1 LYGVAGKDELVAKLS
16 LERQI
21 FFKHRC
27 FMRVGLVINPTAG
40 GNKGAVAG
48 ESARAVLATSS
59 HEVIELSAE
68 TYEAAKAAIKQAI
81 ANGAIDALVL
91 VGGDGMAHL
100 GVNVCANTKVPMAIV
115 PAGTGNDAAAMLGM
129 PLTDTAESIRLVL
142 GGLSSPKK
150 IDAIKVSHGGKV
162 TWALGSAS
170 AGFDALAAARANAIS
185 WPKGP
190 MRYYVAMLLE
200 LAKFKPIKYQSVID
214 GNPRD
219 FEAMLCVV
227 SNTGI
232 YGGGMLVV
240 PGASVTDAKLDVLLV
255 KKMSR
260 LKFVTIFPR
269 VYKGTHITDKDV
281 EIFKASKISI
291 TASGMPIYSDGE
303 YVGQAPFEADVVPG
317 ALLVIAPAL

>member
-1 LYGVAGKDELVAKLS
+1 
-16 LERQI
+16 
-21 FFKHRC
+21 
-27 FMRVGLVINPTAG
+27 MRIGLVVNPVAG
-40 GNKGAVAG
+40 GNRGAQVGAEVISLLSQSEHSVNNLSG
-48 ESARAVLATSS
+48 ANLIEARA
-59 HEVIELSAE
+59 HAE
-68 TYEAAKAAIKQAI
+68 QAI
-81 ANGAIDALVL
+81 GANSIDALVV
-91 VGGDGMAHL
+91 VGGDGIAHL
-100 GVNVCANTKVPMAIV
+100 GTNLCAGKNIPLSII

-129 PLTDTAESIRLVL
+129 PLTDTAQSVRLVL
-142 GGLSSPKK
+142 EGLSSPKK

-170 AGFDALAAARANAIS
+170 SGFDALAAARANAIS

-200 LAKFKPIKYQSVID
+200 LAKFKPIKYQSMVD

-260 LKFVTIFPR
+260 VKFVTIFPR

-303 YVGQAPFEADVVPG
+303 YVGQAPFEAEVVPG
-317 ALLVIAPAL
+317 ALMMVAPSI

>member
-1 LYGVAGKDELVAKLS
+1 MRIGIVVNPVAGGSRGAQVGAEVLS
-16 LERQI
+16 LLSKSEHAI
-21 FFKHRC
+21 TD
-27 FMRVGLVINPTAG
+27 LS
-40 GNKGAVAG
+40 GATVSEARSKI
-48 ESARAVLATSS
+48 ESALDSKSV
-59 HEVIELSAE
+59 
-68 TYEAAKAAIKQAI
+68 
-81 ANGAIDALVL
+81 DALVF
-91 VGGDGMAHL
+91 VGGDGIAHL
-100 GVNVCANTKVPMAIV
+100 GTNLCAGKNILMAII

-129 PLTDTAESIRLVL
+129 PLANTVEAVRLVL
-142 GGLSSPKK
+142 EGLSQPKK

-200 LAKFKPIKYQSVID
+200 LAKFKPIKYQSVVD
-214 GNPRD
+214 GTPRD

-240 PGASVTDAKLDVLLV
+240 PGASATDGTLDILLV

-260 LKFVTIFPR
+260 LKFVTIFPK

-281 EIFKASKISI
+281 EIFKATKISI
-291 TASGMPIYSDGE
+291 AASGMPIYSDGE
-303 YVGQAPFEADVVPG
+303 YVGQAPFEAEVVPG
-317 ALLVIAPAL
+317 ALTMVAPAI

>member
-1 LYGVAGKDELVAKLS
+1 
-16 LERQI
+16 
-21 FFKHRC
+21 
-27 FMRVGLVINPTAG
+27 MRIGLVVNPVAG
-40 GNKGAVAG
+40 GNRGAQVGAEVIALLSQSEHSVNNLSG
-48 ESARAVLATSS
+48 ANLIEARA
-59 HEVIELSAE
+59 HAE
-68 TYEAAKAAIKQAI
+68 QAI
-81 ANGAIDALVL
+81 GANSIDALVF

-100 GVNVCANTKVPMAIV
+100 GTNLCAGKNIPMALI

-129 PLTDTAESIRLVL
+129 PLTDTAQSVRLVL
-142 GGLSSPKK
+142 EGLSSPKK
-150 IDAIKVSHGGKV
+150 IDAVKISHGGTL

-200 LAKFKPIKYQSVID
+200 LAKFKPIKYRSVVD

-260 LKFVTIFPR
+260 VKFVTIFPR

-303 YVGQAPFEADVVPG
+303 YVGQAPFEAEVVPG
-317 ALLVIAPAL
+317 ALMMVAPAI

>member
-1 LYGVAGKDELVAKLS
+1 VGAEVVSLLS
-16 LERQI
+16 QSEHSVNNLS
-21 FFKHRC
+21 
-27 FMRVGLVINPTAG
+27 
-40 GNKGAVAG
+40 GANLI
-48 ESARAVLATSS
+48 EARA
-59 HEVIELSAE
+59 HAE
-68 TYEAAKAAIKQAI
+68 KAIG
-81 ANGAIDALVL
+81 ANSIDALVF

-100 GVNVCANTKVPMAIV
+100 GANLCAGKNIPMALI

-129 PLTDTAESIRLVL
+129 PLTDTAQSVRLVL
-142 GGLSSPKK
+142 DGLGSPKK
-150 IDAIKVSHGGKV
+150 IDAIKISHGAFL

-200 LAKFKPIKYQSVID
+200 LAKFKPIKYQSVVD

-260 LKFVTIFPR
+260 VKFVTIFPR

-303 YVGQAPFEADVVPG
+303 YVGQAPFEAEVVPG
-317 ALLVIAPAL
+317 ALMMVAPSI

>member
-1 LYGVAGKDELVAKLS
+1 
-16 LERQI
+16 
-21 FFKHRC
+21 
-27 FMRVGLVINPTAG
+27 MRIGLIVNPVAG
-40 GNKGAVAG
+40 GNRGAQVG
-48 ESARAVLATSS
+48 PEVLSLLSQSEHSVVELSGGNLLEARANA
-59 HEVIELSAE
+59 
-68 TYEAAKAAIKQAI
+68 EAAIAA
-81 ANGAIDALVL
+81 NTIDALVV
-91 VGGDGMAHL
+91 VGGDGIAHL
-100 GVNVCANTKVPMAIV
+100 GTNLCAGKNIVMAII
-115 PAGTGNDAAAMLGM
+115 PAGTGNDAAAMIGM
-129 PLTDTAESIRLVL
+129 PLTNTTESVRVVL
-142 GGLSSPKK
+142 AGLSSPKK
-150 IDAIKVSHGGKV
+150 IDAIKVSHGVKV

-200 LAKFKPIKYQSVID
+200 LAKFKPIKYQSVAD

-260 LKFVTIFPR
+260 VKFVTIFPR

-303 YVGQAPFEADVVPG
+303 YVGQAPFEAEVVPG
-317 ALLVIAPAL
+317 ALTIIAPAI

>member
-1 LYGVAGKDELVAKLS
+1 
-16 LERQI
+16 
-21 FFKHRC
+21 
-27 FMRVGLVINPTAG
+27 MRIGLVVNPVAG
-40 GNKGAVAG
+40 GNRGAQVGAEVISLLSQSEHAVNNLSG
-48 ESARAVLATSS
+48 ANLSEARSNVESALASKS
-59 HEVIELSAE
+59 VD
-68 TYEAAKAAIKQAI
+68 AII
-81 ANGAIDALVL
+81 F

-100 GVNVCANTKVPMAIV
+100 GTNLCAGKNILMAII

-129 PLTDTAESIRLVL
+129 PLTNTEQSVRLVL
-142 GGLSSPKK
+142 EGLSSPKR
-150 IDAIKVSHGGKV
+150 IDAIKISHGGNL

-200 LAKFKPIKYQSVID
+200 LAKFKPIKYQSVVD
-214 GNPRD
+214 GIPRD

-260 LKFVTIFPR
+260 LKFVTIFPK

-303 YVGQAPFEADVVPG
+303 YVGQAPFEAEVVPG
-317 ALLVIAPAL
+317 ALMMVAPAI

>member
-1 LYGVAGKDELVAKLS
+1 
-16 LERQI
+16 
-21 FFKHRC
+21 
-27 FMRVGLVINPTAG
+27 MRIGLVVNPVAG
-40 GNKGAVAG
+40 GNRGAQVGAEVISLLSQSEHSVNNLSG
-48 ESARAVLATSS
+48 ANLIEARA
-59 HEVIELSAE
+59 HAE
-68 TYEAAKAAIKQAI
+68 QAI
-81 ANGAIDALVL
+81 GANSIDALVV
-91 VGGDGMAHL
+91 VGGDGIAHL
-100 GVNVCANTKVPMAIV
+100 GTNLCAGKNIPMAII

-129 PLTDTAESIRLVL
+129 PLTNTAQSVRLVL
-142 GGLSSPKK
+142 EGLSSPKK

-200 LAKFKPIKYQSVID
+200 LAKFKPIKYQSVVD

-303 YVGQAPFEADVVPG
+303 YVGQAPFEAEVVPG
-317 ALLVIAPAL
+317 ALTIVAPAI

>member
-1 LYGVAGKDELVAKLS
+1 MRIGIVVNPVAGGSRGAQVGAEVLS
-16 LERQI
+16 LLSKTEHAI
-21 FFKHRC
+21 TDLS
-27 FMRVGLVINPTAG
+27 GTTLL
-40 GNKGAVAG
+40 
-48 ESARAVLATSS
+48 EARSKIEATLDSKS
-59 HEVIELSAE
+59 V
-68 TYEAAKAAIKQAI
+68 
-81 ANGAIDALVL
+81 DALVF
-91 VGGDGMAHL
+91 VGGDGIAHL
-100 GVNVCANTKVPMAIV
+100 GTNLCAGKNILMAII

-129 PLTDTAESIRLVL
+129 PLSNTAESVRLVL
-142 GGLSSPKK
+142 EGLISPKK

-214 GNPRD
+214 GTPRN

-260 LKFVTIFPR
+260 LKFVTIFPK

-291 TASGMPIYSDGE
+291 SASGMPIYSDGE
-303 YVGQAPFEADVVPG
+303 YVGQAPFEAEVVSG
-317 ALLVIAPAL
+317 ALTMVAPAI

>member
-1 LYGVAGKDELVAKLS
+1 VAVLGDLHV
-16 LERQI
+16 LESSFWTQEPM
-21 FFKHRC
+21 RC
-27 FMRVGLVINPTAG
+27 YCLTMRIGIVVNPVAG
-40 GNKGAVAG
+40 GNRGAQVGSQVLSLLSQSEHSVVNLSGANLI
-48 ESARAVLATSS
+48 EARA
-59 HEVIELSAE
+59 HAE
-68 TYEAAKAAIKQAI
+68 TAIG
-81 ANGAIDALVL
+81 ANSIDALVF

-100 GVNVCANTKVPMAIV
+100 GSNLCAGKNIPMAII

-129 PLTDTAESIRLVL
+129 PLTNTEQSVRLVL
-142 GGLSSPKK
+142 EGLASPKK
-150 IDAIKVSHGGKV
+150 IDAIRISHGGTV

-200 LAKFKPIKYQSVID
+200 LAKFKPIKYQSVVD

-260 LKFVTIFPR
+260 VKFVTIFPK

-303 YVGQAPFEADVVPG
+303 YVGQAPFEAEVVPG
-317 ALLVIAPAL
+317 ALTIIAPAI

>member
-1 LYGVAGKDELVAKLS
+1 MRIGIVVNPVAGGSRGAQVGAEVLS
-16 LERQI
+16 LLSKSEHAITDLSGVTVSEARSKI
-21 FFKHRC
+21 
-27 FMRVGLVINPTAG
+27 
-40 GNKGAVAG
+40 
-48 ESARAVLATSS
+48 ESALADKT
-59 HEVIELSAE
+59 V
-68 TYEAAKAAIKQAI
+68 
-81 ANGAIDALVL
+81 DALVF
-91 VGGDGMAHL
+91 VGGDGIAHL
-100 GVNVCANTKVPMAIV
+100 GTNLCAGKNILMAII

-129 PLTDTAESIRLVL
+129 PLTNTAEAVRLVL
-142 GGLSSPKK
+142 EGLSSPKK

-200 LAKFKPIKYQSVID
+200 LAKFKPIKYQSVVD
-214 GNPRD
+214 GTPRD

-240 PGASVTDAKLDVLLV
+240 PGASATDGTLDVLLV

-260 LKFVTIFPR
+260 LKFVTIFPK

-281 EIFKASKISI
+281 EIFKATKISI
-291 TASGMPIYSDGE
+291 AASGMPIYSDGE
-303 YVGQAPFEADVVPG
+303 YVGQAPFEAEVVPG
-317 ALLVIAPAL
+317 ALTMVAPAI

>member
-1 LYGVAGKDELVAKLS
+1 LV
-16 LERQI
+16 
-21 FFKHRC
+21 F
-27 FMRVGLVINPTAG
+27 
-40 GNKGAVAG
+40 
-48 ESARAVLATSS
+48 
-59 HEVIELSAE
+59 
-68 TYEAAKAAIKQAI
+68 
-81 ANGAIDALVL
+81 

-100 GVNVCANTKVPMAIV
+100 GASLCAGKNMPMAII

-129 PLTDTAESIRLVL
+129 PLTNAAQSVRLVL
-142 GGLSSPKK
+142 EGLSSPKK

-200 LAKFKPIKYQSVID
+200 LAKFKPIRYQSVID

-232 YGGGMLVV
+232 FGGGMLVV

-260 LKFVTIFPR
+260 LKFVTIFPK

-281 EIFKASKISI
+281 ETFKVSKISI

-303 YVGQAPFEADVVPG
+303 YVGQAPFEAEVVPG
-317 ALLVIAPAL
+317 ALMMVAPAI

>member
-1 LYGVAGKDELVAKLS
+1 VGPEVLS
-16 LERQI
+16 LLSQSE
-21 FFKHRC
+21 HS
-27 FMRVGLVINPTAG
+27 VVELSG
-40 GNKGAVAG
+40 GNLL
-48 ESARAVLATSS
+48 EARANA
-59 HEVIELSAE
+59 
-68 TYEAAKAAIKQAI
+68 EAAIAA
-81 ANGAIDALVL
+81 NTIDALVV
-91 VGGDGMAHL
+91 VGGDGIAHL
-100 GVNVCANTKVPMAIV
+100 GTNLCAGKNIVMAII
-115 PAGTGNDAAAMLGM
+115 PAGTGNDAAAMIGM
-129 PLTDTAESIRLVL
+129 PLTNTTESVRVVL
-142 GGLSSPKK
+142 AGLSSPKK

-200 LAKFKPIKYQSVID
+200 LAKFKPIKYQSVAD

-260 LKFVTIFPR
+260 VKFVTIFPR

-303 YVGQAPFEADVVPG
+303 YVGQAPFEAEVVPG
-317 ALLVIAPAL
+317 ALTIIAPAI

>member
-1 LYGVAGKDELVAKLS
+1 
-16 LERQI
+16 
-21 FFKHRC
+21 
-27 FMRVGLVINPTAG
+27 MRIGIVVNPVAG
-40 GNKGAVAG
+40 GNRGAQVGAEVLSLLSKTEHAITDLSG
-48 ESARAVLATSS
+48 ATLLEARSKIEATLDSKS
-59 HEVIELSAE
+59 V
-68 TYEAAKAAIKQAI
+68 
-81 ANGAIDALVL
+81 DALVF
-91 VGGDGMAHL
+91 VGGDGIVHL
-100 GVNVCANTKVPMAIV
+100 GTNLCAGKNVLMAII

-129 PLTDTAESIRLVL
+129 PLTNTAEAVRLVL
-142 GGLSSPKK
+142 EGLSSPKK

-200 LAKFKPIKYQSVID
+200 LAKFKPIKYQSVVD
-214 GNPRD
+214 GTPRD

-240 PGASVTDAKLDVLLV
+240 PGASVTDGSLDVLLV

-260 LKFVTIFPR
+260 LKFVTIFPK

-281 EIFKASKISI
+281 EIFKATKISI
-291 TASGMPIYSDGE
+291 AASGMPIYSDGE
-303 YVGQAPFEADVVPG
+303 YVGQAPFEAEVVPG
-317 ALLVIAPAL
+317 ALNMVAPAI

>member
-1 LYGVAGKDELVAKLS
+1 
-16 LERQI
+16 
-21 FFKHRC
+21 
-27 FMRVGLVINPTAG
+27 
-40 GNKGAVAG
+40 
-48 ESARAVLATSS
+48 
-59 HEVIELSAE
+59 
-68 TYEAAKAAIKQAI
+68 
-81 ANGAIDALVL
+81 
-91 VGGDGMAHL
+91 
-100 GVNVCANTKVPMAIV
+100 MAII

-129 PLTDTAESIRLVL
+129 PLTNTAESMRLVL
-142 GGLSSPKK
+142 EGLSRPKK

-200 LAKFKPIKYQSVID
+200 LAKFKPIKYQSVVD
-214 GNPRD
+214 GTPRD

-281 EIFKASKISI
+281 EIFKASRISI

-303 YVGQAPFEADVVPG
+303 YVGQAPFEAEVVPG
-317 ALLVIAPAL
+317 ALTIIAPAI

>member
-1 LYGVAGKDELVAKLS
+1 
-16 LERQI
+16 
-21 FFKHRC
+21 
-27 FMRVGLVINPTAG
+27 MRIGLIVNPVAG
-40 GNKGAVAG
+40 GNRGAQVGAEVISLLSQSG
-48 ESARAVLATSS
+48 HSVENLSGGNLLEARAHA
-59 HEVIELSAE
+59 
-68 TYEAAKAAIKQAI
+68 EAAI
-81 ANGAIDALVL
+81 GAYSIDALVV
-91 VGGDGMAHL
+91 VGGDGIAHL
-100 GVNVCANTKVPMAIV
+100 GTNLCAGKNIPMAII

-129 PLTDTAESIRLVL
+129 PLTNTAESVRLVL
-142 GGLSSPKK
+142 EGLSSPKK
-150 IDAIKVSHGGKV
+150 IDAIKVNHSGKV

-200 LAKFKPIKYQSVID
+200 LAKFKPINYQSVVD

-303 YVGQAPFEADVVPG
+303 YVGQAPFEAEVVPG
-317 ALLVIAPAL
+317 ALTIIAPAI

>member
-1 LYGVAGKDELVAKLS
+1 
-16 LERQI
+16 
-21 FFKHRC
+21 
-27 FMRVGLVINPTAG
+27 MRIGLVVNPVAG
-40 GNKGAVAG
+40 GNRGAQVGAEVISLLSQSEHSINNLSG
-48 ESARAVLATSS
+48 ANLIEARAN
-59 HEVIELSAE
+59 AE
-68 TYEAAKAAIKQAI
+68 RAIGT
-81 ANGAIDALVL
+81 NSIDALVF

-100 GVNVCANTKVPMAIV
+100 GTNLCAGKNILMAII

-129 PLTDTAESIRLVL
+129 PLSNTAEAVRLVL
-142 GGLSSPKK
+142 EGLSSTKK
-150 IDAIKVSHGGKV
+150 IDAIKISHGGTL

-200 LAKFKPIKYQSVID
+200 LAKFKPIKYQSVVD
-214 GNPRD
+214 GTPRD

-232 YGGGMLVV
+232 FGGGMLVV
-240 PGASVTDAKLDVLLV
+240 PGASVTDAKLDALLV

-260 LKFVTIFPR
+260 VKFVTIFPK

-281 EIFKASKISI
+281 ETFKTSKISI
-291 TASGMPIYSDGE
+291 TAEGMPIYSDGE
-303 YVGQAPFEADVVPG
+303 YVGQAPFEAEVVPG
-317 ALLVIAPAL
+317 ALMMVAPAI

>member
-1 LYGVAGKDELVAKLS
+1 
-16 LERQI
+16 
-21 FFKHRC
+21 
-27 FMRVGLVINPTAG
+27 MRIGLIVNPVAG
-40 GNKGAVAG
+40 GNRGAQVGAEVISLLSQSG
-48 ESARAVLATSS
+48 HPVVNLSGGNLLEARA
-59 HEVIELSAE
+59 HAE
-68 TYEAAKAAIKQAI
+68 EAIG
-81 ANGAIDALVL
+81 ANSIDALVV

-100 GVNVCANTKVPMAIV
+100 GTNLCAGKNILMAVI

-129 PLTDTAESIRLVL
+129 PLTNSAESVRLVL
-142 GGLSSPKK
+142 AGLSSPKK

-200 LAKFKPIKYQSVID
+200 LAKFKPIKYQSVVD

-303 YVGQAPFEADVVPG
+303 YVGQAPFEAEVVPG
-317 ALLVIAPAL
+317 ALTIIAPAI

>member
-1 LYGVAGKDELVAKLS
+1 MRIGIVVNPVAGGSRGAQVGAEVLS
-16 LERQI
+16 LLSKSEHAITDLSGVTVSEARSKI
-21 FFKHRC
+21 
-27 FMRVGLVINPTAG
+27 
-40 GNKGAVAG
+40 
-48 ESARAVLATSS
+48 ESALADKT
-59 HEVIELSAE
+59 V
-68 TYEAAKAAIKQAI
+68 
-81 ANGAIDALVL
+81 DALVF
-91 VGGDGMAHL
+91 VGGDGIAHL
-100 GVNVCANTKVPMAIV
+100 GTNLCAGKNILMAII

-129 PLTDTAESIRLVL
+129 PLTNTAEAVRLFL
-142 GGLSSPKK
+142 EGLSSPKK

-200 LAKFKPIKYQSVID
+200 LAKFKPIKYQSVVD
-214 GNPRD
+214 GTPRD

-240 PGASVTDAKLDVLLV
+240 PGASATDGTLDVLLV

-260 LKFVTIFPR
+260 LKFVTIFPK

-281 EIFKASKISI
+281 EIFKATKISI
-291 TASGMPIYSDGE
+291 AASGMPIYSDGE
-303 YVGQAPFEADVVPG
+303 YVGQAPFEAEVVPG
-317 ALLVIAPAL
+317 ALTMVAPAI

>member
-1 LYGVAGKDELVAKLS
+1 
-16 LERQI
+16 
-21 FFKHRC
+21 
-27 FMRVGLVINPTAG
+27 
-40 GNKGAVAG
+40 
-48 ESARAVLATSS
+48 
-59 HEVIELSAE
+59 
-68 TYEAAKAAIKQAI
+68 
-81 ANGAIDALVL
+81 
-91 VGGDGMAHL
+91 
-100 GVNVCANTKVPMAIV
+100 
-115 PAGTGNDAAAMLGM
+115 M
-129 PLTDTAESIRLVL
+129 PLTNTAECVRLVVE
-142 GGLSSPKK
+142 GLDSPKK
-150 IDAIKVSHGGKV
+150 IDAIKVSHGEKV

-170 AGFDALAAARANAIS
+170 AGFDALAAAKANAIT

-200 LAKFKPIKYQSVID
+200 LAKFKPIKYQSVVD
-214 GNPRD
+214 GSPKD

-232 YGGGMLVV
+232 FGGGMLVV

-260 LKFVTIFPR
+260 VKFVTIFPK

-303 YVGQAPFEADVVPG
+303 YVGQAPFEAEVVPG
-317 ALLVIAPAL
+317 ALMMVAPAI

>member
-1 LYGVAGKDELVAKLS
+1 
-16 LERQI
+16 
-21 FFKHRC
+21 
-27 FMRVGLVINPTAG
+27 MRIGLVVNPVAG
-40 GNKGAVAG
+40 GNRGAQVGAEVIALLSQSEHSVENLSG
-48 ESARAVLATSS
+48 ANLIEARA
-59 HEVIELSAE
+59 HAE
-68 TYEAAKAAIKQAI
+68 QAI
-81 ANGAIDALVL
+81 GANSIDALVF

-100 GVNVCANTKVPMAIV
+100 GANLCAGKNIPMALI

-129 PLTDTAESIRLVL
+129 PLANTAQSVRLVL
-142 GGLSSPKK
+142 EGLGSPKK
-150 IDAIKVSHGGKV
+150 IDAVKISHGGTL

-200 LAKFKPIKYQSVID
+200 LAKFKPIKYQSVVD

-269 VYKGTHITDKDV
+269 VYKGTHISDKDV

-303 YVGQAPFEADVVPG
+303 YVGQAPFEAEVVPG
-317 ALLVIAPAL
+317 ALMIVAPAI

>member
-1 LYGVAGKDELVAKLS
+1 
-16 LERQI
+16 
-21 FFKHRC
+21 
-27 FMRVGLVINPTAG
+27 MRIGLVVNPVAG
-40 GNKGAVAG
+40 GNRGAQVGAEVISLLSQSEHSINNLSG
-48 ESARAVLATSS
+48 ANLIEARANAESAMG
-59 HEVIELSAE
+59 
-68 TYEAAKAAIKQAI
+68 
-81 ANGAIDALVL
+81 ANSIDALVF

-100 GVNVCANTKVPMAIV
+100 GTNLCAGKNIPMALI

-129 PLTDTAESIRLVL
+129 PLTDTAQSVRLVL
-142 GGLSSPKK
+142 EGLVSPKR

-200 LAKFKPIKYQSVID
+200 LAKFKPIKYQSVVD

-260 LKFVTIFPR
+260 LKFVTIFPK

-291 TASGMPIYSDGE
+291 KASGMPIYSDGE
-303 YVGQAPFEADVVPG
+303 YVGQAPFEAEVVPG
-317 ALLVIAPAL
+317 ALLIVAPAI

>member
-1 LYGVAGKDELVAKLS
+1 VGAEVISLLS
-16 LERQI
+16 QSGYSVNNLS
-21 FFKHRC
+21 
-27 FMRVGLVINPTAG
+27 
-40 GNKGAVAG
+40 GANLI
-48 ESARAVLATSS
+48 EARAHA
-59 HEVIELSAE
+59 
-68 TYEAAKAAIKQAI
+68 EAAIG
-81 ANGAIDALVL
+81 ANSIDALVV
-91 VGGDGMAHL
+91 VGGDGIAHL
-100 GVNVCANTKVPMAIV
+100 GTNLCAGKNIPMAII

-129 PLTDTAESIRLVL
+129 PLTNTEQSVRLVL
-142 GGLSSPKK
+142 EGLSSPKR
-150 IDAIKVSHGGKV
+150 IDAIKISHGGTL

-200 LAKFKPIKYQSVID
+200 LAKFKPIKYQSMVD
-214 GNPRD
+214 GNPRH

-260 LKFVTIFPR
+260 VKFVTIFPR

-303 YVGQAPFEADVVPG
+303 YVGQAPFEAEVVPG
-317 ALLVIAPAL
+317 ALMMVAPAI

>member
-1 LYGVAGKDELVAKLS
+1 
-16 LERQI
+16 
-21 FFKHRC
+21 
-27 FMRVGLVINPTAG
+27 MRIGLIVNPVAG
-40 GNKGAVAG
+40 GNRGAQVGAEVISLLSQSG
-48 ESARAVLATSS
+48 HPVVNLSGGNLLEARANA
-59 HEVIELSAE
+59 
-68 TYEAAKAAIKQAI
+68 EAAIAA
-81 ANGAIDALVL
+81 NSIDALVV
-91 VGGDGMAHL
+91 VGGDGIAHL
-100 GVNVCANTKVPMAIV
+100 GTNLCAGKNIVMAII

-129 PLTDTAESIRLVL
+129 PLTDTAEAVRLVL
-142 GGLSSPKK
+142 EGLSSPKK

-200 LAKFKPIKYQSVID
+200 LAKFKPIKYQSVVD

-303 YVGQAPFEADVVPG
+303 YVGQAPFEAEVVPG
-317 ALLVIAPAL
+317 ALTIIAPAI

>member
-1 LYGVAGKDELVAKLS
+1 MRIGLVVNPVAGVNRGVQVGPEVLS
-16 LERQI
+16 LLSQSE
-21 FFKHRC
+21 HS
-27 FMRVGLVINPTAG
+27 VVELSG
-40 GNKGAVAG
+40 GNLL
-48 ESARAVLATSS
+48 EARENA
-59 HEVIELSAE
+59 
-68 TYEAAKAAIKQAI
+68 EAAIAA
-81 ANGAIDALVL
+81 NSIDALVV

-100 GVNVCANTKVPMAIV
+100 GTNLCAGKNIVMAII

-129 PLTDTAESIRLVL
+129 PLTNTAECVRLVL
-142 GGLSSPKK
+142 EGLSSPKK

-162 TWALGSAS
+162 TWALGYAS

-200 LAKFKPIKYQSVID
+200 LAKFKPIKYQSVVD

-232 YGGGMLVV
+232 FGGGMLVV

-260 LKFVTIFPR
+260 VKFVTIFPK

-303 YVGQAPFEADVVPG
+303 YVGQAPFEAEVVLG
-317 ALLVIAPAL
+317 ALMMVAPAI

>member
-1 LYGVAGKDELVAKLS
+1 
-16 LERQI
+16 
-21 FFKHRC
+21 
-27 FMRVGLVINPTAG
+27 MRIGLVVNPVAG
-40 GNKGAVAG
+40 GNRGAQVGAEVISLLSQSEHSVINLSG
-48 ESARAVLATSS
+48 ANLSEARAN
-59 HEVIELSAE
+59 AE
-68 TYEAAKAAIKQAI
+68 RAIGT
-81 ANGAIDALVL
+81 NSIDALVF

-100 GVNVCANTKVPMAIV
+100 GTNLCAGKNILMAII

-129 PLTDTAESIRLVL
+129 PLSNTVEAVRLVL
-142 GGLSSPKK
+142 DGLGSPKK
-150 IDAIKVSHGGKV
+150 IDAIKISHGGNL

-185 WPKGP
+185 WPRGP

-200 LAKFKPIKYQSVID
+200 LAKFKPIKYQSVVD

-260 LKFVTIFPR
+260 LKFVTIFPK

-281 EIFKASKISI
+281 ETFKASKISI

-303 YVGQAPFEADVVPG
+303 YVGQAPFEAEVVPG
-317 ALLVIAPAL
+317 ALMMVAPAI